1 MNLWTRLFLIFLV
14 CLLMTLIFLGIYLT
28 INLGDFQLKQTQMWL
43 LLQGRVIEPKIREII
58 TSPPDF
64 SIEYDM
70 GKELSGYSR
79 YVGITVLDSNGKVL
93 YSSMAGKSEDWS
105 KNPEIMSIIRDRE
118 NGMDRRSVSGKE
130 MIFVSIPVVSYSS
143 ADKIVGIIDLSQ
155 PLDRLGEQTSQFVRF
170 IFATFLIAMLLG
182 ALLIYN
188 FVQIQIAPLRKL
200 IMVASAISAGEYKK
214 EFEVNSNDEVGQLS
228 RALQLMVTKLKAAIT
243 IAANERS
250 TLQGVFEGVVDG
262 LVLIDMDGRV
272 QLANLATFT
281 MFGIEEKNL
290 DGMLIEDTDFPQEF
304 IDFIKNAR
312 ANSETE
318 IRFNKPQRRFVRVR
332 VAQVTQE
339 NDTFGMLAICE
350 DVTRIR
356 LLEANEREFTQYISH
371 ELKTPLASLSASVE
385 TLQTSAKNDPKAQ
398 VHFLNNIN
406 EDIVRLTKL
415 VNSLLTYQRIQAA
428 PDEMNRF
435 GVVELILEVHSKFLA
450 YANKKGILLDIDVP
464 DDEYEV
470 IAARDRITQVLINL
484 IDNALRFTKKNG
496 TVALKIE
503 ALTKS
508 VRISVIDT
516 GVGIPKEYLGRLGER
531 FIKIP
536 RKDHQFDTNIGLG
549 VAICKEILKRHGS
562 ILEIESE
569 ENIGTTFSFTL
580 KRAS

>member
-1 MNLWTRLFLIFLV
+1 MNLWTRLFLIFMV
-14 CLLMTLIFLGIYLT
+14 CMLMTLIFLGIYLT
-28 INLGDFQLKQTQMWL
+28 LNLRDFQIKQTQTWL
-43 LLQGRVIEPKIREII
+43 LLQGRIIEPKIRNIL
-58 TSPPDF
+58 TSTPTFTTD
-64 SIEYDM
+64 YDM
-70 GKELSGYSR
+70 QSELDDYTR
-79 YVGITVLDSNGKVL
+79 FVGITVLDSNGRVI
-93 YSSMAGKSEDWS
+93 YSSVTSKLDDWS
-105 KNPEIMSIIRDRE
+105 QKPEISSILERRE
-118 NGMDRRSVSGKE
+118 NGVSRRSVSNKE

-143 ADKIVGIIDLSQ
+143 AEKIVGIIDLNL
-155 PLDRLGEQTSQFVRF
+155 PLGNLGDQTNQSVRF

-182 ALLIYN
+182 VLFIYN
-188 FVQIQIAPLRKL
+188 VVQVQTEPLRKL
-200 IMVASAISAGEYKK
+200 ILVASAISAGEYKK
-214 EFEVNSNDEVGQLS
+214 EFEVHGTDEVGQLS
-228 RALQLMVTKLKAAIT
+228 RALQIMVTKLKAAIS

-290 DGMLIEDTDFPQEF
+290 DGMLIGDTDFPQEF
-304 IDFIKNAR
+304 TDFIKNAR

-332 VAQVTQE
+332 VAQVTQDNE
-339 NDTFGMLAICE
+339 TLGLLAICE

-385 TLQTSAKNDPKAQ
+385 TIQTSAKNDPKAQ
-398 VHFLNNIN
+398 AHFLNNIN

-428 PDEMNRF
+428 PDEMHRF

-484 IDNALRFTKKNG
+484 VDNALRFTKKNG
-496 TVALKIE
+496 TVALKVE
-503 ALTKS
+503 ALAKS

-569 ENIGTTFSFTL
+569 ESIGTTFSFTL